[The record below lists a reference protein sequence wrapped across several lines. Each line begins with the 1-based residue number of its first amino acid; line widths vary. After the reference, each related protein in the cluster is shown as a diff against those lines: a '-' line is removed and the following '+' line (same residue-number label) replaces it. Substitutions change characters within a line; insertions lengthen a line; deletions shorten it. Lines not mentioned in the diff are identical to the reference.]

1 METSDLPSSFPLSAR
16 VLSSS
21 SSGPVVPRPG
31 GRDGE
36 PGSCDLMVFL
46 RLLRGA

>member
-1 METSDLPSSFPLSAR
+1 MDTSDLPSSFPLSAR

-21 SSGPVVPRPG
+21 SSGPG

-36 PGSCDLMVFL
+36 PGRYDLMVFL
-46 RLLRGA
+46 RLLGGA